1 MKTTDLL
8 NEVEFNKLSLNE
20 KRIAIAKD
28 VIIRINNSNFFEERG
43 QILKG
48 EVIRFCDIDPKDAIN
63 TKECN
68 VCARGALL
76 CSWIGNFN
84 NMKWNDL
91 MNFNSSTSTDTT
103 YSSTAFPSQLLE
115 VFDQVMLDNI
125 EAAFENCTFDWHY
138 DKIETQKYADAFER
152 ENEDEDCTVG
162 TPIIELMEWIIEHK
176 GEFPLP

>member
-1 MKTTDLL
+1 MKTTNLL

-20 KRIAIAKD
+20 KRMAIAKD
-28 VIIRINNSNFFEERG
+28 VIVRINNSNFFEERG
-43 QILKG
+43 QILQG
-48 EVIRFCDIDPKDAIN
+48 DVMRYCDIDPKDAIN
-63 TKECN
+63 TKECD

-84 NMKWNDL
+84 NVKWNDL
-91 MNFNSSTSTDTT
+91 LNLNSSTSRPDAT

-125 EAAFENCTFDWHY
+125 EAAFECCTFDWHY
-138 DKIETQKYADAFER
+138 DTIETQKYADAFER
-152 ENEDEDCTVG
+152 EDEDEDIVG
-162 TPIIELMEWIIEHK
+162 APIIELMEWIIEHK